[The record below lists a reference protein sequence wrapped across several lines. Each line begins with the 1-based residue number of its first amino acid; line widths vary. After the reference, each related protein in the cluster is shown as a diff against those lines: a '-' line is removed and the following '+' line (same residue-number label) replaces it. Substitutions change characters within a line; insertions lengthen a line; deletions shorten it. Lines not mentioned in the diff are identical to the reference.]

1 MLLGTKKGWELVDLR
16 QGERQLVLG
25 LSAGDSPTQA
35 QELWEDDRME
45 VLLSYTYLSI
55 YLSIYLEVL
64 LTYSCTSLLLAEEAG
79 VWGVSR
85 EIHWNCQPQVGR
97 LPHGNNFELL
107 VNFTSSFNSCR
118 VHIYYFSI
126 VPSLMILF
134 LHGGAVLLYI
144 GLLGALP
151 QR

>member
-45 VLLSYTYLSI
+45 VLLSYNYLSI
-55 YLSIYLEVL
+55 YLSIYLEVLLTYIYLSIYLYIYLEVL

-107 VNFTSSFNSCR
+107 LTSLLLSIAAEFTDITS
-118 VHIYYFSI
+118 
-126 VPSLMILF
+126 P
-134 LHGGAVLLYI
+134 
-144 GLLGALP
+144 
-151 QR
+151 